1 MKYKPLQ
8 DPTAPVAF
16 LNSAIQSSFL
26 YFFFFC
32 RVAETPN
39 CEGRKIFITQLS
51 AWSVCAVPASLVYP
65 GKCRHVGTRWEI
77 CLSFDTIFSGR
88 GPGRVRRFL
97 TCLSSCLQLPES
109 STQELRQLPPCVTF
123 YLPVTVRKGGDKFVI
138 YIYAAISLCSHSLSH
153 VRTHAHTDQDL
164 MCSDMGAGINHKCGW
179 PLAGR

>member
-109 STQELRQLPPCVTF
+109 SAQELRQLPPCVTF

-138 YIYAAISLCSHSLSH
+138 YIRSNKLLLTQSVTC
-153 VRTHAHTDQDL
+153 THTCTHRSGFNVL
-164 MCSDMGAGINHKCGW
+164 WHGCRHKS
-179 PLAGR
+179 